1 MSLPE
6 RFKKI
11 TDNSGVQAPIE
22 YQFTGYYKGIVE
34 NRIGQLSR
42 FFPERTNLSAVT
54 DQQIKQD
61 EQFLNDRPVK
71 KFNYKMPN
79 QVQQGKNALI
89 T

>member
-11 TDNSGVQAPIE
+11 ADNSGVQAPIE
-22 YQFTGYYKGIVE
+22 YQFTGYYKGIVV
-34 NRIGQLSR
+34 NRIGQLR
-42 FFPERTNLSAVT
+42 WFFPKRTNPSAVT

-79 QVQQGKNALI
+79 QVLQGKNALI